1 MRIRERVVGN
11 VTILEIKGNLMGGDE
26 TETFHQKLES
36 LRQDKINQVVLDL
49 GGVALISSAGVGM
62 LISGAKSIRASD
74 GDLRLANLTERV
86 HNVLVVITQLGA
98 VFKIYETADRAADSY
113 DSE

>member
-1 MRIRERVVGN
+1 MRIRERVEGN

-26 TETFHQKLES
+26 TETFHEKLES
-36 LRQDKINQVVLDL
+36 LRQDNISSVVIDM
-49 GGVALISSAGVGM
+49 GGVSLISSAGVGM
-62 LISGAKSIRASD
+62 LIAGAKGMREVN

-98 VFKIYETADRAADSY
+98 VFKIFENAERAVESY
-113 DSE
+113 ASE